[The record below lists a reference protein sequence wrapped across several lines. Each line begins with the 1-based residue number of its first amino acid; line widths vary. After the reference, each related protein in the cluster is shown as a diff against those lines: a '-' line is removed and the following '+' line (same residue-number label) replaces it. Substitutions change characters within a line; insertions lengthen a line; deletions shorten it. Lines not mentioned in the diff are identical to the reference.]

1 MQWDQCQNRKL
12 RNQRRTTVAGVPE
25 PESQSHY
32 FIKRDPMDN
41 NKGDRYTYY
50 AVLNQDHGK
59 DQGLFEVI
67 GHRRGSCKIGDST
80 NRDMN
85 KDCGFQQHLLQSCI
99 EDRGRKPS
107 STIPN
112 SRINKDLTPH

>member
-12 RNQRRTTVAGVPE
+12 RNQRRTTVAGIPE
-25 PESQSHY
+25 PESQFHY
-32 FIKRDPMDN
+32 FIKRDPMEN

-67 GHRRGSCKIGDST
+67 GQRYS
-80 NRDMN
+80 
-85 KDCGFQQHLLQSCI
+85 LV
-99 EDRGRKPS
+99 
-107 STIPN
+107 
-112 SRINKDLTPH
+112 